1 MEHEVYLPYA
11 PAVVLSAFAE
21 PRRVARC
28 VPGLQPAQP
37 GTPADRDAGPDA
49 LRGRLRLR
57 VGSSS
62 ITYRGSLVVATG
74 SDDGSDRVV
83 VRAEGEEAR
92 GSGTV
97 SLVLTVTARPVDEGA
112 GCALTVEGRLTAT
125 GRVAELTDE
134 QREST
139 GRRLLDRFAAALADE
154 LSQNAAP
161 MPPSG
166 GIGEPDDNERVIP
179 GIPTASSPGG
189 EPRDGEPAPPAPP
202 GGGSASGAG
211 VPRGRSADEPTG
223 SASGGGAS
231 GGGAV
236 NGEGAEPG
244 GRGASGG
251 ADVGGDGAGAGGP
264 GASGGPASESA
275 SGEGS
280 VNGEASGGGS
290 ASGRGAAGGSVSSG
304 SASGEG
310 ASDGADV
317 GGEGAGPGGP
327 GAGGDA
333 AGSAFGG
340 GSVNGDASGEGP
352 ASGADSSDGPVSS
365 ESASEGVANGDGSG
379 EGPAAGRGAS
389 DDEDSADGDGSASGA
404 GRAGKASAPVEP
416 AASEPAAEPGSLGG
430 RVAGRGEGTPSA
442 LNPERSEPSSLPAP
456 EADHARRTMIGRS
469 AEEVDHAPPRGRYAP
484 EPAPEEGGRS
494 GALLRWAAPAAA
506 LAVASAVAL
515 RRALRRR

>member
-62 ITYRGSLVVATG
+62 ITYRGSLALAPTEGAGCQV
-74 SDDGSDRVV
+74 RV
-83 VRAEGEEAR
+83 EGEEAR

-97 SLVLTVTARPVDEGA
+97 NLLLTVTPRPVDGGA
-112 GCALTVEGRLTAT
+112 ACALAIDGRLTAT
-125 GRVAELTDE
+125 GRLAELTDE

-154 LSQNAAP
+154 LSQEATP

-166 GIGEPDDNERVIP
+166 GIGEPDDNERAIP
-179 GIPTASSPGG
+179 GIPTASPT
-189 EPRDGEPAPPAPP
+189 PPTPP
-202 GGGSASGAG
+202 GGGSASGAAG
-211 VPRGRSADEPTG
+211 VPRGRSAEEPTG
-223 SASGGGAS
+223 PTASGGGAS
-231 GGGAV
+231 GGSAAGGGAQD
-236 NGEGAEPG
+236 GEDW
-244 GRGASGG
+244 SGG
-251 ADVGGDGAGAGGP
+251 VGDGAGGG
-264 GASGGPASESA
+264 
-275 SGEGS
+275 GS
-280 VNGEASGGGS
+280 TSGGGES
-290 ASGRGAAGGSVSSG
+290 GSVG

-310 ASDGADV
+310 VSDDGAV
-317 GGEGAGPGGP
+317 NGGGSSGSSGAASEGD
-327 GAGGDA
+327 GAVSQG
-333 AGSAFGG
+333 AGSASG
-340 GSVNGDASGEGP
+340 GSVNGAGAAAGAASDGSAGDRDAVGEEDDAGGATSRDEKAGPGDASGSGP
-352 ASGADSSDGPVSS
+352 AGQ
-365 ESASEGVANGDGSG
+365 
-379 EGPAAGRGAS
+379 
-389 DDEDSADGDGSASGA
+389 
-404 GRAGKASAPVEP
+404 APVEP
-416 AASEPAAEPGSLGG
+416 AASEPAAEPGSVGG
-430 RVAGRGEGTPSA
+430 RAAGRGEATPSA

-515 RRALRRR
+515 RRVLRRR